1 VVKVFQGDMI
11 QVIGKEGKFSV
22 RLAGI
27 DAPEFYVDNPQ
38 LSQPFAKKAKDY
50 LASLI
55 QDKYIRIKAY
65 GGEIGKYVIGKVF
78 LGSKNINLEMI
89 KAGYAEVYRGKSPP
103 KLNLEPYRIAESKAR
118 SAKTGMWVQGK
129 DYESPWAWCKR
140 KRAKGVCSIILFG
153 ILQQGAGKK

>member
-1 VVKVFQGDMI
+1 VVKVFQGDII
-11 QVIGKEGKFSV
+11 QVIGKQGKFSV

-27 DAPEFYVDNPQ
+27 DAPEFYLDNPQ

-65 GGEIGKYVIGKVF
+65 GGEIGKYVMGKIF
-78 LGSKNINLEMI
+78 LGSKSINLEMLR
-89 KAGYAEVYRGKSPP
+89 AGYAEVYKGKSPP
-103 KLNLEPYRIAESKAR
+103 ELELGPYRMAEARAR
-118 SAKTGMWVQGK
+118 SAKTGMWIQGK
-129 DYESPWAWCKR
+129 DYESPWAWRKR
-140 KRAKGVCSIILFG
+140 KRAKNIYSIILFG